1 MELEWDEQKNKIL
14 QETRNISFERINVAI
29 EEGGLLRILRHPN
42 KDYFSHQ
49 HLLLVLIEKYVYV
62 VPAIPTDNGFF
73 LKLLIPVENIQRFL
87 YKAKEFTMNENIFDP
102 LDDEEKVLMEAIEN
116 DEFIPTDNETELK
129 EKILFAA
136 RNTGKKDQRM
146 NIRMSKTDMD
156 RLKTKALQEG
166 MPYQTLV
173 SSVLHKYLHNS
184 L

>member
-73 LKLLIPVENIQRFL
+73 LKTAYPSRK
-87 YKAKEFTMNENIFDP
+87 YTKIF
-102 LDDEEKVLMEAIEN
+102 VQ
-116 DEFIPTDNETELK
+116 
-129 EKILFAA
+129 
-136 RNTGKKDQRM
+136 GKGVYH
-146 NIRMSKTDMD
+146 
-156 RLKTKALQEG
+156 E
-166 MPYQTLV
+166 
-173 SSVLHKYLHNS
+173 
-184 L
+184 

>member
-1 MELEWDEQKNKIL
+1 
-14 QETRNISFERINVAI
+14 
-29 EEGGLLRILRHPN
+29 
-42 KDYFSHQ
+42 
-49 HLLLVLIEKYVYV
+49 
-62 VPAIPTDNGFF
+62 
-73 LKLLIPVENIQRFL
+73 
-87 YKAKEFTMNENIFDP
+87 MNENIFDP